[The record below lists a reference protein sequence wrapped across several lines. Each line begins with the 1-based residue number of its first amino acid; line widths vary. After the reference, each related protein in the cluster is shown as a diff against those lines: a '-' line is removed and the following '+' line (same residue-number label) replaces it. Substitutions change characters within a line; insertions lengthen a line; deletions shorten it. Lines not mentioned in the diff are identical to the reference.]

1 MKQVRLNGLSQF
13 LAEYFIQK
21 PELNLI
27 PKTIVQRL
35 IKHKNV
41 GKIVHG
47 RRSVVKA
54 PEVTFIE
61 VTVLQ
66 LIASE
71 ITKLKTL
78 ETLETDYKQAVAI
91 LNLVLAEDYI
101 DPFILSDKELF
112 S

>member
-78 ETLETDYKQAVAI
+78 ETDYKQAVAI
-91 LNLVLAEDYI
+91 LNPVLADDYI